1 MLRCACL
8 AMMETK
14 ANSTVVA
21 VHWPARIFQHETDHL
36 SGELY
41 IDKAEIRSLATNE
54 NLEDFW
60 CDDPVPTEAA
70 AELGFEL

>member
-1 MLRCACL
+1 MK
-8 AMMETK
+8 T
-14 ANSTVVA
+14 ANSTRSICTA
-21 VHWPARIFQHETDHL
+21 GRP
-36 SGELY
+36 GELY

-60 CDDPVPTEAA
+60 CDDPVPNEAA